1 MNNFKKAAL
10 TSLVLAGMA
19 MGSAQAADPTAVVVW
34 TGKVPAIN
42 AGDTLLI
49 TGLGGDLSPVTG
61 TLAPNVDGT
70 FVSPAL
76 LLESHTN
83 DGTAEAPVVGALEAA
98 TWTLKA
104 AEIAY
109 AGSPQLDQVAEVKI
123 NGEVV
128 ALNASLT
135 GTTDSIGVTIAQTQA
150 LAADVSGNDVQA
162 SVTLLATSI

>member
-19 MGSAQAADPTAVVVW
+19 IGSAQAADPTAVVVW

-42 AGDTLLI
+42 AGDTLVI
-49 TGLGGDLSPVTG
+49 TGLGGDLNPVTG

-70 FVSPAL
+70 FVSPTL

-83 DGTAEAPVVGALEAA
+83 DGTAEAPVVGALKAA
-98 TWTLKA
+98 TWTVKA
-104 AEIAY
+104 ADIAY
-109 AGSPQLDQVAEVKI
+109 AGSPQLDQVALVKI
-123 NGEVV
+123 NGEEV
-128 ALNASLT
+128 AVNGSLSE
-135 GTTDSIGVTIAQTQA
+135 TTDSIGITISQTA
-150 LAADVSGNDVQA
+150 ELAADVSGKDVQA

>member
-19 MGSAQAADPTAVVVW
+19 MGSAQAADAVVVW

-42 AGDTLLI
+42 ADDTLVI

-61 TLAPNVDGT
+61 TLAPNIDGT
-70 FVSPAL
+70 FVSPTL
-76 LLESHTN
+76 LLESHENT
-83 DGTAEAPVVGALEAA
+83 GTAEAPIVGALQNAN
-98 TWTLKA
+98 WTLKA

-109 AGSPQLDQVAEVKI
+109 AGSPQLDQVSEVKI

-128 ALNASLT
+128 ALNGVVSDT
-135 GTTDSIGVTIAQTQA
+135 SEIGVTISQTA
-150 LAADVSGNDVQA
+150 VLAADVSGQDVQA
-162 SVTLLATSI
+162 SVTLLASAM